1 MPTTIQVSEKLQK
14 ELAKRKIFEK
24 ETYEEVI
31 WDLMEDSQEL
41 YEETKMEI
49 AQARQ
54 EIREGKSV
62 LFKYRPVHLLIPHK
76 VTRIFYEKHGVL
88 CVHQK
93 L

>member
-14 ELAKRKIFEK
+14 ELAKRKMYEK

-31 WDLMEDSQEL
+31 WDLVEDSQEL
-41 YEETKMEI
+41 DEETKKEI

-54 EIREGKSV
+54 EIREGKYHTLEEV
-62 LFKYRPVHLLIPHK
+62 KKEL
-76 VTRIFYEKHGVL
+76 
-88 CVHQK
+88 K